1 MNAGL
6 SLDEFYSATDTLI
19 GARESLTASSKIAAS
34 FSTLLQATH
43 ARTETRVKVLAATAI
58 PKYIAL
64 VPGIADDALDSHL
77 DLCEDDN
84 ASVRHAA
91 IKALPAFAVSVP
103 GFTSKVVDVLC
114 QLLQTDNTEEAAV
127 VSASLT
133 SCFYSDPAASSTAIF
148 HQISLNSVPSIRR
161 KSLAFLQHNFSASL
175 SPSAALAYIQGLNQF
190 LHAASAV
197 VAAGQ
202 SPWIDEIGLSEMMAS
217 ICAIVTSADSWYST
231 DPKIALTALEM
242 VSSSIESVAL
252 FDPASGSSIK
262 TLTTAV
268 HQISTICLKYPALN
282 SSAFMDFL
290 FARVFAGKQLRK
302 FSSDTN
308 RLYALRICA
317 DAAKFWG
324 PPVVLANNS
333 GGVLHPSFKVLSAGI
348 EDLIKRHIPSSED
361 GNLSTLMYS
370 KLECIL
376 VILYYVDS
384 KSPEELQ
391 KYTAHKQK
399 DLLLHLRAIYKSA
412 QIAIGSLAPTSAV
425 CETVPKLQ
433 KQRKALE
440 NVLTVVKELL
450 KSRRLRMPF
459 SKFTATFRASWRQTP
474 TSSFSSSIVSPSAA
488 TPDQGGK
495 TAEKGASVSR
505 AGSASLIKSQ
515 SRGITVSIEMKRPVS
530 APIRS
535 IDIQPSVMFNSHEV
549 VSLEESSSRI
559 KFKQIV
565 WNGGEKSPV
574 PVQVIDVT
582 DKSNM
587 EISSATSH
595 SPNSIS
601 TSKRKHIHE
610 NESGGPSSPN
620 KKQQVTLKS
629 SSVISETTIPE
640 HLISGIHSVTAH
652 TTALTNSESCVAA
665 NSVSAARVPQ
675 KKPRMNTRL
684 SRTYI
689 PEEFEG
695 SQISAPQSKPL
706 SSVNVRMHE
715 LDASPPPSYA
725 SHCVPSETVKIEAPE
740 VTLRR
745 ISIVGRA
752 ALSDDTT
759 RNQRNMSSD
768 ADQFA
773 VPAEFPEILKD
784 LNREVLRAQPKD
796 IYQFCANYFHG
807 KLADQR
813 KELIELASAAGDD
826 SAEKEDSDTAQNDQK
841 AEEAPSAPAKDSDDE
856 DSDDDES
863 EEDDQPAMPPPPP
876 QNHNRGRRTSV
887 SAESMAPTLD
897 KDFVAVVIPKSD
909 EQKSR
914 IQASIKNNF
923 LFRSC
928 DEEQYRD
935 VVDAMAEKRVKAG
948 EEVIRQGGVG
958 DYFYVVETGFLDV
971 FVSKNGS
978 PPAKVYEYTDGGSFG
993 ELALMYNAPR
1003 AATVTATAD
1012 SILWALDRVTFR
1024 RILMENT
1031 SRKRRMYE
1039 GFLEEVKLLASLE
1052 PYERHKIADVLESQ
1066 VFNDGD
1072 IVIKQGDVGEQFYII
1087 ESGDASVTKLID
1099 GVEHQYPGLKKGDY
1113 FGELALLTD
1122 QPRQATIRAIGR
1134 LKVATMGK
1142 KAFVRLLG
1150 PVVDIIK
1157 RNANDYAQIKSHI
1170 NN

>member
-1 MNAGL
+1 MRNAGL

-133 SCFYSDPAASSTAIF
+133 SCFHSDPAASSTAIF

-202 SPWIDEIGLSEMMAS
+202 SPWIDEIGLSEMMAA
-217 ICAIVTSADSWYST
+217 ICTIVTSADSWYST

-252 FDPASGSSIK
+252 FDVIVACFGFSTLSLTESSIVKKPASGSSIK

-474 TSSFSSSIVSPSAA
+474 TSSFASSVGSPSAV

-515 SRGITVSIEMKRPVS
+515 SRGITVSIEMKRPAS

-535 IDIQPSVMFNSHEV
+535 IDIQPSVMLNSHEV

-565 WNGGEKSPV
+565 WNGGVKSPV

-587 EISSATSH
+587 ETSSATPH
-595 SPNSIS
+595 SPNSIL
-601 TSKRKHIHE
+601 TSKRKDIHE
-610 NESGGPSSPN
+610 NESGTSFS
-620 KKQQVTLKS
+620 
-629 SSVISETTIPE
+629 
-640 HLISGIHSVTAH
+640 
-652 TTALTNSESCVAA
+652 
-665 NSVSAARVPQ
+665 
-675 KKPRMNTRL
+675 
-684 SRTYI
+684 
-689 PEEFEG
+689 
-695 SQISAPQSKPL
+695 
-706 SSVNVRMHE
+706 
-715 LDASPPPSYA
+715 
-725 SHCVPSETVKIEAPE
+725 
-740 VTLRR
+740 
-745 ISIVGRA
+745 
-752 ALSDDTT
+752 SDD
-759 RNQRNMSSD
+759 
-768 ADQFA
+768 
-773 VPAEFPEILKD
+773 
-784 LNREVLRAQPKD
+784 
-796 IYQFCANYFHG
+796 
-807 KLADQR
+807 
-813 KELIELASAAGDD
+813 
-826 SAEKEDSDTAQNDQK
+826 
-841 AEEAPSAPAKDSDDE
+841 
-856 DSDDDES
+856 
-863 EEDDQPAMPPPPP
+863 
-876 QNHNRGRRTSV
+876 
-887 SAESMAPTLD
+887 
-897 KDFVAVVIPKSD
+897 
-909 EQKSR
+909 
-914 IQASIKNNF
+914 
-923 LFRSC
+923 
-928 DEEQYRD
+928 
-935 VVDAMAEKRVKAG
+935 
-948 EEVIRQGGVG
+948 
-958 DYFYVVETGFLDV
+958 
-971 FVSKNGS
+971 
-978 PPAKVYEYTDGGSFG
+978 
-993 ELALMYNAPR
+993 AL
-1003 AATVTATAD
+1003 
-1012 SILWALDRVTFR
+1012 
-1024 RILMENT
+1024 
-1031 SRKRRMYE
+1031 
-1039 GFLEEVKLLASLE
+1039 
-1052 PYERHKIADVLESQ
+1052 
-1066 VFNDGD
+1066 
-1072 IVIKQGDVGEQFYII
+1072 
-1087 ESGDASVTKLID
+1087 
-1099 GVEHQYPGLKKGDY
+1099 
-1113 FGELALLTD
+1113 
-1122 QPRQATIRAIGR
+1122 
-1134 LKVATMGK
+1134 
-1142 KAFVRLLG
+1142 
-1150 PVVDIIK
+1150 
-1157 RNANDYAQIKSHI
+1157 
-1170 NN
+1170 